1 MPRYILK
8 VLILL
13 LLVLLVQVG
22 QALVPPHP
30 LYEAIPAAYGATK
43 IESNVFSSQAT
54 RQIPNNMLVL
64 RVQFSDVSFR
74 AQAAYPDNY
83 VHDEVFFNRWMIHLK
98 DFFLEA
104 SHDLYNLEYQLYPQV
119 LTMPNPMAYY
129 GGDTDE
135 KIDANLAQMLPHI
148 MNQIDATVDFTSYGG
163 VIIFHAGAGQESD
176 VESIRQNQIWSTFLT
191 RKNLQAYFD
200 PENDNYPGFTTN
212 DGAILTNIVVVPE
225 DEFQDY
231 FPAEGEEN
239 ASAYLFS
246 IYGVLAHQFGHVL
259 GLPTLFDND
268 SSNGASQGI
277 GNWGLMGT
285 GVWNGNGY
293 VPAQPDA
300 WCRYLLGWETPV
312 VISQD
317 SAINSIDYFL
327 NHSAS
332 AIRVYK
338 IPITATEYFLIENR
352 QQNPDGSLDP
362 YTNQYSYSF
371 KLLPEGEQD
380 YYENYPLLPYFNFME
395 NSYLGSEWDFFLPGL
410 GGPIPNNSSEPQ
422 DGSGLLIWHIDEQV
436 IDELFTANFDNN
448 RVNSNAAHK
457 GVDLEE
463 ADGTQNLDTAVY
475 DIYKWGS
482 PFDSFRAD
490 NNDYFG
496 NQNHNGMLSLPVA
509 DSYYGGVPLEIYNI
523 SASGAQMTFSVEFGW
538 RRTTSY
544 SQENPIN
551 AAAIDFDNDGD
562 TELFYPMPN
571 GQIYMWDNE
580 ALMADYPLF
589 RMPVVAPYTWDGQA
603 LYIPMQQE
611 NLCRL
616 YRLSSSQRNYVFTKM
631 QSNWASHPVDL
642 GDKIALPFNDPTTG
656 SSVILYDKTSGLSEE
671 IAGFEGKIVA
681 NLIHGNVDELSLIIQ
696 DIDGTYRLKDIR
708 LLDSDVCSATLPIPA
723 DSVIVAAFKVR
734 LPIKSELVVQ
744 CANSVY
750 LLDFGMRISDGF
762 PFVHNMTAKSDSSF
776 IAPLSFADVDG
787 NGSIDILVSGENGM
801 AVIDY
806 SGELMSPESLLSNVV
821 ADTLSATISA
831 GVYASDLDGDGK
843 AELLGNFSNNR
854 LSVWEHDFRMK
865 AGYPVAFAERSR
877 TLPFIAK
884 GLDGGWYIY
893 TATDKGSIFRN
904 ELDAIPQANPA
915 LGWTTEFGDLKRS
928 AAYNSANLPNQ
939 FVTDDIFVPGQ
950 VYIYPNPLKSIYNQ
964 KLVLNIM
971 PSRNTD
977 VTLKIFDISGSL
989 VFQQKAAAKAYL
1001 NNLEIF
1007 DLPAKKL
1014 SSGVYIAVISTPQT
1028 TKRLKFAVEK

>member
-1 MPRYILK
+1 
-8 VLILL
+8 
-13 LLVLLVQVG
+13 
-22 QALVPPHP
+22 
-30 LYEAIPAAYGATK
+30 
-43 IESNVFSSQAT
+43 
-54 RQIPNNMLVL
+54 
-64 RVQFSDVSFR
+64 
-74 AQAAYPDNY
+74 
-83 VHDEVFFNRWMIHLK
+83 
-98 DFFLEA
+98 
-104 SHDLYNLEYQLYPQV
+104 
-119 LTMPNPMAYY
+119 
-129 GGDTDE
+129 
-135 KIDANLAQMLPHI
+135 
-148 MNQIDATVDFTSYGG
+148 
-163 VIIFHAGAGQESD
+163 
-176 VESIRQNQIWSTFLT
+176 
-191 RKNLQAYFD
+191 
-200 PENDNYPGFTTN
+200 
-212 DGAILTNIVVVPE
+212 
-225 DEFQDY
+225 
-231 FPAEGEEN
+231 
-239 ASAYLFS
+239 
-246 IYGVLAHQFGHVL
+246 
-259 GLPTLFDND
+259 
-268 SSNGASQGI
+268 
-277 GNWGLMGT
+277 
-285 GVWNGNGY
+285 
-293 VPAQPDA
+293 
-300 WCRYLLGWETPV
+300 
-312 VISQD
+312 
-317 SAINSIDYFL
+317 
-327 NHSAS
+327 
-332 AIRVYK
+332 
-338 IPITATEYFLIENR
+338 
-352 QQNPDGSLDP
+352 LDP

-410 GGPIPNNSSEPQ
+410 GGPIPNNSSMPQ

-436 IDELFTANFDNN
+436 IDEVFTANFDNN

-463 ADGTQNLDTAVY
+463 ADGNQNLDVAVY

-482 PFDSFRAD
+482 PFDSFRAE

-509 DSYYGGVPLEIYNI
+509 DSYYGGVPLEIFNI
-523 SASGAQMTFSVEFGW
+523 SASGAQMTFSVKFGW

-571 GQIYMWDNE
+571 GQLYMWDNQV
-580 ALMADYPLF
+580 LMADYPLF

-616 YRLSSSQRNYVFTKM
+616 YRLSSSQRNFVFTKM

-642 GDKIALPFNDPTTG
+642 GDKIALPFNNPDTG
-656 SSVILYDKTSGLSEE
+656 SAVILYDKTNGSSEE
-671 IAGFEGKIVA
+671 IAGFEGPIVA
-681 NLIHGNVDELSLIIQ
+681 NLIHGSEDELSLIIQ
-696 DIDGTYRLKDIR
+696 DIDGTYKLKDIR
-708 LLDSDVCSATLPIPA
+708 LSDSVVFSATLPIPA
-723 DSVIVAAFKVR
+723 DSVIVAAFKVS

-750 LLDFGMRISDGF
+750 LISFGMQISDGF

-776 IAPLSFADVDG
+776 VAPLSFADVDG
-787 NGSIDILVSGENGM
+787 NGSIDILISGENGM

-806 SGELMSPESLLSNVV
+806 SGKLMSPESLLSNIV
-821 ADTLSATISA
+821 ADSLPATISA

-854 LSVWEHDFRMK
+854 LSVWEQDFRMK
-865 AGYPVAFAERSR
+865 SGYPVAFAERSR
-877 TLPFIAK
+877 TLPFIAQ

-928 AAYNSANLPNQ
+928 AAFKPVDLPNR
-939 FVTDDIFVPGQ
+939 FDTDDIFVPGQ

-977 VTLKIFDISGSL
+977 VTLKIYDISGSL
-989 VFQQKAAAKAYL
+989 IYQQKATAKAYL

-1007 DLPAKKL
+1007 NIPAQKL